1 MTQSLLKPDGRVIS
15 GLPCIYNLGLAVL
28 FSEDVRE
35 DGDSYI
41 FDPAKTVCL
50 IFQPPQPDGQQ
61 GVMFLKGFG
70 PRIPLQP
77 TFLRAG
83 KAACFI
89 TDCTDPNILKL
100 ARQTLSGIVIAP
112 AGAKMPNGERVN

>member
-1 MTQSLLKPDGRVIS
+1 MELVKPDGRVIS
-15 GLPCIYNLGLAVL
+15 GLPCIYHLGLAIL
-28 FSEDVRE
+28 FSEAVRE

-50 IFQPPQPDGQQ
+50 LFQPPQPNGQQ
-61 GVMFLKGFG
+61 GVAFLKGFG
-70 PRIPLQP
+70 PAIPLQP

-83 KAACFI
+83 KAAVFI

-100 ARQTLSGIVIAP
+100 ARQTLSGIVIAS
-112 AGAKMPNGERVN
+112 AGAVVPPGERVH